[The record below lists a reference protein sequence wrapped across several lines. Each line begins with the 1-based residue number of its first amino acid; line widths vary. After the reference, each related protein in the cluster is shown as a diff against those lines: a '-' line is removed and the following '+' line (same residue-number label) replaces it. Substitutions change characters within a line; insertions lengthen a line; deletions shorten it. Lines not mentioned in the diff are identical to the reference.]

1 MSNVHSIIP
10 PSSAGIWGKTDG
22 CTGWVYMSQLYPE
35 TVESVEAMEGDASH
49 EIGATIINGAKIGH
63 AYTADNFIDKTATN
77 GVIFTLEMYEAARIY
92 ADDVIK
98 VMRERAIFDDHFLGV
113 EEKILAKNIHELSF
127 GTSDCF
133 IFDRM
138 TYDLYMWDYKYGF
151 EIHEAYEHWQTINY
165 IAGLVERFNISGL
178 EDQKITVH
186 LRIAQPRAFHRDGDI
201 REWTTKLSNL
211 RGYFNTLQSNAHIA
225 LGNNAVT
232 RTGDHCRHCTARHDC
247 KAALDSGMRLYEIAI
262 KPTTNDMSMDAV
274 GVQYAIL
281 KRARKQLDYL
291 ESGYEQVIKTY
302 IRSGVNVPG
311 WMTESVTGREHWIKP
326 VPEVIQL
333 GELMGLNLKKP
344 DAAITPTQARKL
356 GLPGDVAKEFTE
368 TPRTGIKL
376 VPDNLMKARKI
387 FGYTPQ
393 EEIQS

>member
-35 TVESVEAMEGDASH
+35 TVPSVEAMEGNASH
-49 EIGATIINGAKIGH
+49 EIGATIITDAKTGYN
-63 AYTADNFIDKTATN
+63 YTADDFVSKTASN

-92 ADDVIK
+92 ADDVIM
-98 VMRERAIFDDHFLGV
+98 VMRQRAIFDDHYLGV

-133 IFDRM
+133 IFDRVNRE
-138 TYDLYMWDYKYGF
+138 LFIWDYKFGF
-151 EIHEAYEHWQTINY
+151 ETVEAYENWQTINY
-165 IAGLVERFNISGL
+165 LAGLIERFKINGL

-186 LRIAQPRAFHRDGDI
+186 IRIAQPRAFHRDGEI

-211 RGYFNTLQSNAHIA
+211 RGYFNTLQTNARIA

-232 RTGDHCRHCTARHDC
+232 RSGDHCRHCTARHDC
-247 KAALDSGMRLYEIAI
+247 KAALNAGMRLYELAI

-274 GVQYAIL
+274 GIQYAIL
-281 KRARKQLDYL
+281 KRAHKQLDYL
-291 ESGYEQVIKTY
+291 ESGYEEVIKTY

-311 WMTESVTGREHWIKP
+311 WMVEPTTGRERWIKP

-376 VPDNLMKARKI
+376 VPDNCNKAKQV
-387 FGYTPQ
+387 FNY
-393 EEIQS
+393 E